1 MAEEVCAADSQIRKN
16 TKKRKSFVFYRHM
29 VGIFYI
35 GSIFCALVTIY
46 LLLYNENAIKTFANY
61 LLASYFVFQISCLF
75 VYVLIIYGLII
86 DLPYLYKAS
95 ASINFLLPPITYLYV
110 RVILFNKQ
118 KLNTLDFLHLIPFI
132 LVVINYLPFYLLP
145 ISIKNN
151 IVLELLKDINT
162 SYKIQVG
169 YLSEYVINFFR
180 ILQSLIYLIFQWK
193 LIITFN
199 KQNKNIEVEKQI
211 NNVIKWLRIF
221 TSLSTISL
229 IAFILLA
236 SIAVVIQDIYA
247 DGFIFHLPDYIFASC
262 FFVISTYL
270 LTHPS
275 IFAGLPFIKYKQTP
289 STLILNQTDYIP
301 YIEQDYSTEIRIIID
316 YFETKKPYLIKGLN
330 ISQLAVEINI
340 STRLISFIMNQHF
353 EMRFN
358 EFINKYRVSYIK
370 EKINKNYLDSYT
382 LNSLASEAGF
392 SNLTTFIAAF
402 KKMENCTPSEYLLR
416 IK

>member
-1 MAEEVCAADSQIRKN
+1 
-16 TKKRKSFVFYRHM
+16 M

-61 LLASYFVFQISCLF
+61 LLASYFIFCISCLS
-75 VYVLIIYGLII
+75 VYVLIIYRIII
-86 DLPYLYKAS
+86 DVPYLYKITAP
-95 ASINFLLPPITYLYV
+95 INFLLPPIVYLYV
-110 RVILFNKQ
+110 RVMLFNKQ
-118 KLNTLDFLHLIPFI
+118 KLKILDFLHIIPFL
-132 LVVINYLPFYLLP
+132 LVLINYLPFYLLP
-145 ISIKNN
+145 ISNKKDI
-151 IVLELLKDINT
+151 IQELFKDINT

-169 YLSEYVINFFR
+169 YLSEYIINIFR
-180 ILQSLIYLIFQWK
+180 ILQNLIYLIFQWK

-229 IAFILLA
+229 FAFILLA
-236 SIAVVIQDIYA
+236 FTALVFQDIYA

-262 FFVISTYL
+262 FFIISTYL

-301 YIEQDYSTEIRIIID
+301 YIEQDYSTEIAIILD
-316 YFETKKPYLIKGLN
+316 YFETKKPYLKKGLN

-340 STRLISFIMNQHF
+340 PTRLISFIINQHF

-370 EKINKNYLDSYT
+370 EKINENYLDSFT

-402 KKMENCTPSEYLLR
+402 KKIENCTPSEYLLK
-416 IK
+416 INL

>member
-1 MAEEVCAADSQIRKN
+1 
-16 TKKRKSFVFYRHM
+16 
-29 VGIFYI
+29 
-35 GSIFCALVTIY
+35 
-46 LLLYNENAIKTFANY
+46 
-61 LLASYFVFQISCLF
+61 
-75 VYVLIIYGLII
+75 
-86 DLPYLYKAS
+86 
-95 ASINFLLPPITYLYV
+95 
-110 RVILFNKQ
+110 
-118 KLNTLDFLHLIPFI
+118 
-132 LVVINYLPFYLLP
+132 
-145 ISIKNN
+145 
-151 IVLELLKDINT
+151 
-162 SYKIQVG
+162 VG
-169 YLSEYVINFFR
+169 YLSEYIVNIFR
-180 ILQSLIYLIFQWK
+180 ILQNLIYLIFQWK

-211 NNVIKWLRIF
+211 NIVIKWLRIF

>member
-1 MAEEVCAADSQIRKN
+1 
-16 TKKRKSFVFYRHM
+16 M

-61 LLASYFVFQISCLF
+61 LLASYFIFCISCLS
-75 VYVLIIYGLII
+75 VYVLIIYGIII
-86 DLPYLYKAS
+86 DAPYLYKITAP
-95 ASINFLLPPITYLYV
+95 INFLLPPIVYLYV
-110 RVILFNKQ
+110 RIMLFNKQ
-118 KLNTLDFLHLIPFI
+118 KLNNLDFLHIIPFL
-132 LVVINYLPFYLLP
+132 LVLINYLPFYLLP
-145 ISIKNN
+145 ISNKKDI
-151 IVLELLKDINT
+151 IQELFKDINT

-169 YLSEYVINFFR
+169 YLSEYIINIFR
-180 ILQSLIYLIFQWK
+180 ILQNLIYLIFQWK

-229 IAFILLA
+229 FAFMLLA
-236 SIAVVIQDIYA
+236 FTALVFQDIYA

-262 FFVISTYL
+262 FFIISTYL

-289 STLILNQTDYIP
+289 STLILNQTDYVP
-301 YIEQDYSTEIRIIID
+301 YIDQDYSTEITIILD
-316 YFETKKPYLIKGLN
+316 FFETKKPYLKKGLN

-340 STRLISFIMNQHF
+340 STRLISFIINQHF

-358 EFINKYRVSYIK
+358 DFINKYRVSYIK
-370 EKINKNYLDSYT
+370 EKINEKYLDSFT

-402 KKMENCTPSEYLLR
+402 KKIENCTPSEYLLK
-416 IK
+416 IN

>member
-1 MAEEVCAADSQIRKN
+1 
-16 TKKRKSFVFYRHM
+16 
-29 VGIFYI
+29 
-35 GSIFCALVTIY
+35 
-46 LLLYNENAIKTFANY
+46 
-61 LLASYFVFQISCLF
+61 
-75 VYVLIIYGLII
+75 
-86 DLPYLYKAS
+86 
-95 ASINFLLPPITYLYV
+95 
-110 RVILFNKQ
+110 
-118 KLNTLDFLHLIPFI
+118 
-132 LVVINYLPFYLLP
+132 
-145 ISIKNN
+145 
-151 IVLELLKDINT
+151 
-162 SYKIQVG
+162 VG
-169 YLSEYVINFFR
+169 YLSEYIVNIFR
-180 ILQSLIYLIFQWK
+180 ILQNLIYLIFQWK

-229 IAFILLA
+229 FAFMLLA
-236 SIAVVIQDIYA
+236 FTALVFQDIYA

-262 FFVISTYL
+262 FFIISTYL

-301 YIEQDYSTEIRIIID
+301 YIEQDYSTEIAIILD
-316 YFETKKPYLIKGLN
+316 YFETKKPYLKKGLN

-340 STRLISFIMNQHF
+340 PTRLISFIINQHF

-370 EKINKNYLDSYT
+370 EKINEKYLDSFT

-402 KKMENCTPSEYLLR
+402 KKIENCTPSEYLLK
-416 IK
+416 IN

>member
-1 MAEEVCAADSQIRKN
+1 
-16 TKKRKSFVFYRHM
+16 M

-61 LLASYFVFQISCLF
+61 LLASYFIFCISCLS
-75 VYVLIIYGLII
+75 VYVLIIYGIII
-86 DLPYLYKAS
+86 DAPYLYKITAP
-95 ASINFLLPPITYLYV
+95 INFLLPPIVYLYV
-110 RVILFNKQ
+110 RVMLFNKQ
-118 KLNTLDFLHLIPFI
+118 KLKILDFLHIIPFL
-132 LVVINYLPFYLLP
+132 LVLINYLPFYLLP
-145 ISIKNN
+145 ISNKKDI
-151 IVLELLKDINT
+151 IQELFKDINT

-169 YLSEYVINFFR
+169 ILSEYIINIFR
-180 ILQSLIYLIFQWK
+180 ILQNLIYLIFQWK

-229 IAFILLA
+229 FAFMLLA
-236 SIAVVIQDIYA
+236 FTALVFQDIYA

-262 FFVISTYL
+262 FFIISTYL

-301 YIEQDYSTEIRIIID
+301 YIEQDYSIEIALILD
-316 YFETKKPYLIKGLN
+316 YFETKKPYLKKGLN

-340 STRLISFIMNQHF
+340 PTRLISFIINQHF

-370 EKINKNYLDSYT
+370 EKINEKYLDSFT

-402 KKMENCTPSEYLLR
+402 KKIENCTPSEYLLK
-416 IK
+416 IN

>member
-1 MAEEVCAADSQIRKN
+1 M
-16 TKKRKSFVFYRHM
+16 
-29 VGIFYI
+29 
-35 GSIFCALVTIY
+35 
-46 LLLYNENAIKTFANY
+46 
-61 LLASYFVFQISCLF
+61 
-75 VYVLIIYGLII
+75 
-86 DLPYLYKAS
+86 
-95 ASINFLLPPITYLYV
+95 
-110 RVILFNKQ
+110 
-118 KLNTLDFLHLIPFI
+118 
-132 LVVINYLPFYLLP
+132 
-145 ISIKNN
+145 
-151 IVLELLKDINT
+151 
-162 SYKIQVG
+162 
-169 YLSEYVINFFR
+169 
-180 ILQSLIYLIFQWK
+180 
-193 LIITFN
+193 
-199 KQNKNIEVEKQI
+199 
-211 NNVIKWLRIF
+211 
-221 TSLSTISL
+221 
-229 IAFILLA
+229 
-236 SIAVVIQDIYA
+236 
-247 DGFIFHLPDYIFASC
+247 PDYIFASC

>member
-1 MAEEVCAADSQIRKN
+1 
-16 TKKRKSFVFYRHM
+16 M

-61 LLASYFVFQISCLF
+61 LLASYFIFCISCLS
-75 VYVLIIYGLII
+75 VYVLILYGFII
-86 DLPYLYKAS
+86 DVPNLYKITAP
-95 ASINFLLPPITYLYV
+95 INFLLPPIVYLYV
-110 RVILFNKQ
+110 RVMLFNKQ
-118 KLNTLDFLHLIPFI
+118 KLNFLDFLHIIPSL
-132 LVVINYLPFYLLP
+132 LVFINYLPFYLLP
-145 ISIKNN
+145 ISNKKDI
-151 IVLELLKDINT
+151 IQELLKDINT
-162 SYKIQVG
+162 SYKIQLG
-169 YLSEYVINFFR
+169 YLSEYIINIFR
-180 ILQSLIYLIFQWK
+180 ILQNLIYLIFQWK

-199 KQNKNIEVEKQI
+199 KQNKNNEVEKQI

-229 IAFILLA
+229 FAFILLA
-236 SIAVVIQDIYA
+236 FIALVFQDIYA
-247 DGFIFHLPDYIFASC
+247 NGFIFHLPDYIFASC
-262 FFVISTYL
+262 FFIISTYL

-289 STLILNQTDYIP
+289 STLILNQTDYVP
-301 YIEQDYSTEIRIIID
+301 YIDQDYSTEIAIIID
-316 YFETKKPYLIKGLN
+316 YFETKKPYLKKGLN

-340 STRLISFIMNQHF
+340 STRLISFIINQHF

-370 EKINKNYLDSYT
+370 EKINESYLDSYT

-402 KKMENCTPSEYLLR
+402 KKIENCTPSEYLLR

>member
-1 MAEEVCAADSQIRKN
+1 
-16 TKKRKSFVFYRHM
+16 M

-61 LLASYFVFQISCLF
+61 LLASYFIFCISCLS
-75 VYVLIIYGLII
+75 VYVLIIYGIII
-86 DLPYLYKAS
+86 DAPYLYKITAP
-95 ASINFLLPPITYLYV
+95 INFLLPPIVYLYV
-110 RVILFNKQ
+110 RVMLFNKQ
-118 KLNTLDFLHLIPFI
+118 KLKILDFLHIIPFL
-132 LVVINYLPFYLLP
+132 LVLINYLPFYLLP
-145 ISIKNN
+145 ISNKKDI
-151 IVLELLKDINT
+151 IQELFKDINT

-169 YLSEYVINFFR
+169 YLSEYIINIFR
-180 ILQSLIYLIFQWK
+180 ILQNLIYLIFQWK

-229 IAFILLA
+229 FAFMLLA
-236 SIAVVIQDIYA
+236 FTALVFQDIYA

-262 FFVISTYL
+262 FFIISTYL

-301 YIEQDYSTEIRIIID
+301 YIEQDYSIEIALILD
-316 YFETKKPYLIKGLN
+316 YFKTKKPYLKKGLN

-340 STRLISFIMNQHF
+340 PTRLISFIINQHF

-370 EKINKNYLDSYT
+370 EKINEKYLDSFT

-402 KKMENCTPSEYLLR
+402 KKIENCTPSEYLLK
-416 IK
+416 IN

>member
-1 MAEEVCAADSQIRKN
+1 
-16 TKKRKSFVFYRHM
+16 M

-61 LLASYFVFQISCLF
+61 LLACYFIFCISCLS
-75 VYVLIIYGLII
+75 VYVLIIYGIII
-86 DLPYLYKAS
+86 DVPYLYKITAP
-95 ASINFLLPPITYLYV
+95 INFLLPPIVYLYV
-110 RVILFNKQ
+110 RVMLFNKQ
-118 KLNTLDFLHLIPFI
+118 KLKFLDFLHIIPFL
-132 LVVINYLPFYLLP
+132 LVFINYLPFYLLP
-145 ISIKNN
+145 ISNKKDI
-151 IVLELLKDINT
+151 IQELLKDINT

-169 YLSEYVINFFR
+169 YLSEYIVNIFR
-180 ILQSLIYLIFQWK
+180 ILQNLIYLIFQWK

-221 TSLSTISL
+221 TSLSTVSL
-229 IAFILLA
+229 FAFILLA
-236 SIAVVIQDIYA
+236 FTALVFQDIYA

-262 FFVISTYL
+262 FFIISTYL

-301 YIEQDYSTEIRIIID
+301 YIEQDYSTEIAIILD
-316 YFETKKPYLIKGLN
+316 YFETKKPYLKKGLN

-340 STRLISFIMNQHF
+340 PTRLISFIINQHF

-370 EKINKNYLDSYT
+370 EKINEKYLDSFT

-402 KKMENCTPSEYLLR
+402 KKIENCTPSEYLLK
-416 IK
+416 IN

>member
-1 MAEEVCAADSQIRKN
+1 
-16 TKKRKSFVFYRHM
+16 M

-61 LLASYFVFQISCLF
+61 LLASYFIFCISCLS
-75 VYVLIIYGLII
+75 VYVLIIYGIII
-86 DLPYLYKAS
+86 DVPYLYKITAP
-95 ASINFLLPPITYLYV
+95 INFLLPPIVYLYV
-110 RVILFNKQ
+110 RVMLFNKQ
-118 KLNTLDFLHLIPFI
+118 KLNILDFLHIIPFL
-132 LVVINYLPFYLLP
+132 LVLINYLPFYLLP
-145 ISIKNN
+145 ISNKKDI
-151 IVLELLKDINT
+151 IQELFKDINT

-169 YLSEYVINFFR
+169 YLSEYIINIFR
-180 ILQSLIYLIFQWK
+180 ILQNLIYLIFQWK

-229 IAFILLA
+229 FAFMLLA
-236 SIAVVIQDIYA
+236 FTALVFQDIYA

-262 FFVISTYL
+262 FFIISTYL

-301 YIEQDYSTEIRIIID
+301 YIDQDYSTEIAIILD
-316 YFETKKPYLIKGLN
+316 YFETKKPYLKKGLN

-340 STRLISFIMNQHF
+340 PTRLISFIINQHF

-370 EKINKNYLDSYT
+370 EKINEKYLDSFT

-402 KKMENCTPSEYLLR
+402 KKIENCTPSEYLLK
-416 IK
+416 IKL

>member
-1 MAEEVCAADSQIRKN
+1 
-16 TKKRKSFVFYRHM
+16 M

-61 LLASYFVFQISCLF
+61 LLASYFIFCISCLS
-75 VYVLIIYGLII
+75 VYVLILYGFII
-86 DLPYLYKAS
+86 DVPNLYKITAP
-95 ASINFLLPPITYLYV
+95 INFLLPPIVYLYV
-110 RVILFNKQ
+110 RVMLFNKQ
-118 KLNTLDFLHLIPFI
+118 KLNFLDFLHIIPSL
-132 LVVINYLPFYLLP
+132 LVFINYLPFYLLP
-145 ISIKNN
+145 ISNKKDI
-151 IVLELLKDINT
+151 IQELLKDFNT
-162 SYKIQVG
+162 SYKIQLG
-169 YLSEYVINFFR
+169 YLSEYIINIFR
-180 ILQSLIYLIFQWK
+180 ILQNLIYLIFQWK

-199 KQNKNIEVEKQI
+199 KQNKNNEVEKQI

-229 IAFILLA
+229 FAFILLA
-236 SIAVVIQDIYA
+236 FIALVFQDIYA
-247 DGFIFHLPDYIFASC
+247 NGFIFHLPDYIFASC
-262 FFVISTYL
+262 FFIISTYL

-289 STLILNQTDYIP
+289 STLILNQTDYVP
-301 YIEQDYSTEIRIIID
+301 YIDQDYSTEIAIIID
-316 YFETKKPYLIKGLN
+316 YFETKKPYLKKGLN

-340 STRLISFIMNQHF
+340 STRLISFIINQHF

-370 EKINKNYLDSYT
+370 EKINESYLDSYT

-402 KKMENCTPSEYLLR
+402 KKIENCTPSEYLLR

>member
-1 MAEEVCAADSQIRKN
+1 
-16 TKKRKSFVFYRHM
+16 M

-61 LLASYFVFQISCLF
+61 LLVSYFIFCISCLS
-75 VYVLIIYGLII
+75 VYVLIIYGIII
-86 DLPYLYKAS
+86 DVPYLYKITAP
-95 ASINFLLPPITYLYV
+95 INFLLPPIVYLYV
-110 RVILFNKQ
+110 RVMLFNKQ
-118 KLNTLDFLHLIPFI
+118 KLKILDFLHIIPFL
-132 LVVINYLPFYLLP
+132 LVLINYLPFYLLP
-145 ISIKNN
+145 ISNKKDI
-151 IVLELLKDINT
+151 IQELFKDINT

-169 YLSEYVINFFR
+169 YLSEYIINIFR
-180 ILQSLIYLIFQWK
+180 ILQNLIYLIFQWK

-229 IAFILLA
+229 FAFMLLA
-236 SIAVVIQDIYA
+236 FTALVFQDIYA

-262 FFVISTYL
+262 FFIISTYL

-301 YIEQDYSTEIRIIID
+301 YIEQDYSNEITIILLYIR
-316 YFETKKPYLIKGLN
+316 YIIGLIK
-330 ISQLAVEINI
+330 
-340 STRLISFIMNQHF
+340 
-353 EMRFN
+353 
-358 EFINKYRVSYIK
+358 
-370 EKINKNYLDSYT
+370 D
-382 LNSLASEAGF
+382 
-392 SNLTTFIAAF
+392 
-402 KKMENCTPSEYLLR
+402 
-416 IK
+416 

>member
-1 MAEEVCAADSQIRKN
+1 
-16 TKKRKSFVFYRHM
+16 M

-61 LLASYFVFQISCLF
+61 LLASYFIFCISCLS
-75 VYVLIIYGLII
+75 VYVLILYGFII
-86 DLPYLYKAS
+86 DVPNLYKITAP
-95 ASINFLLPPITYLYV
+95 INFLLPPIVYLYV
-110 RVILFNKQ
+110 RVMLFNKQ
-118 KLNTLDFLHLIPFI
+118 KLNFLDFLHIIPFL
-132 LVVINYLPFYLLP
+132 LVFINYLPFYLLP
-145 ISIKNN
+145 ISNKKDI
-151 IVLELLKDINT
+151 IQELLKDINT
-162 SYKIQVG
+162 SYKIQLG
-169 YLSEYVINFFR
+169 YLSEYIINIFR
-180 ILQSLIYLIFQWK
+180 ILQNLIYLIFQWK

-199 KQNKNIEVEKQI
+199 KQNKNNEVEKQI

-229 IAFILLA
+229 FAFILLA
-236 SIAVVIQDIYA
+236 FIALLFQEIYA
-247 DGFIFHLPDYIFASC
+247 DGFIFYLPDYIFASC
-262 FFVISTYL
+262 FFIISTYL

-301 YIEQDYSTEIRIIID
+301 YIEQDYSNEITIILD
-316 YFETKKPYLIKGLN
+316 YFETKKPYLKKGLN

-340 STRLISFIMNQHF
+340 PTRLISFIINQHF

-370 EKINKNYLDSYT
+370 QKINESYLDSYT

-402 KKMENCTPSEYLLR
+402 KKIENCTPSEYLLR

>member
-1 MAEEVCAADSQIRKN
+1 
-16 TKKRKSFVFYRHM
+16 M

-61 LLASYFVFQISCLF
+61 LLASYFIFCISCLS
-75 VYVLIIYGLII
+75 VYVLILYGFII
-86 DLPYLYKAS
+86 DVPYLYKITAP
-95 ASINFLLPPITYLYV
+95 INFLLPPIVYLYV
-110 RVILFNKQ
+110 RVMLFNKQ
-118 KLNTLDFLHLIPFI
+118 KLNFLDFLHIIPFL
-132 LVVINYLPFYLLP
+132 LVFINYLPFYLLP
-145 ISIKNN
+145 ISNKKDI
-151 IVLELLKDINT
+151 IQELLKDINT
-162 SYKIQVG
+162 SYKIQLG
-169 YLSEYVINFFR
+169 YISEYIVNIFR
-180 ILQSLIYLIFQWK
+180 ILQNFIYLIFQWK
-193 LIITFN
+193 LVITFN

-229 IAFILLA
+229 FAFILLA
-236 SIAVVIQDIYA
+236 FTALVFQDIYA

-262 FFVISTYL
+262 FFIISTYL

-301 YIEQDYSTEIRIIID
+301 YIEQDYSTEIAIILD
-316 YFETKKPYLIKGLN
+316 YFETKKPYLKKGLN

-340 STRLISFIMNQHF
+340 PTRLISFIINQHF

-370 EKINKNYLDSYT
+370 EKINEKYLDSFT

-402 KKMENCTPSEYLLR
+402 KKIENCTPSEYLLK
-416 IK
+416 IN

>member
-1 MAEEVCAADSQIRKN
+1 
-16 TKKRKSFVFYRHM
+16 M

-61 LLASYFVFQISCLF
+61 LLASYFIFCISCLS
-75 VYVLIIYGLII
+75 VYVLIIYGFII
-86 DLPYLYKAS
+86 DVPYLYKITAP
-95 ASINFLLPPITYLYV
+95 INFLLPPIVYLYV
-110 RVILFNKQ
+110 RVMLFNKQ
-118 KLNTLDFLHLIPFI
+118 KLKILDFLHIIPFL
-132 LVVINYLPFYLLP
+132 LVLINYLPFYLLP
-145 ISIKNN
+145 ISNKKDI
-151 IVLELLKDINT
+151 IQELLKDINT

-169 YLSEYVINFFR
+169 YLSEYIINIFR
-180 ILQSLIYLIFQWK
+180 ILQNLIYLIFQWK

-229 IAFILLA
+229 FAFILLA
-236 SIAVVIQDIYA
+236 FTALVFQDIYA

-262 FFVISTYL
+262 FFIISTYL

-301 YIEQDYSTEIRIIID
+301 YIEQDYSTEIAIILD
-316 YFETKKPYLIKGLN
+316 YFETKKPYLKKGLN

-340 STRLISFIMNQHF
+340 PTRLISFIINQHF

-370 EKINKNYLDSYT
+370 EKINENYLDSFT

-402 KKMENCTPSEYLLR
+402 KKIENCTPSEYLLK
-416 IK
+416 INL